1 MSKNEI
7 YKPMISEA
15 KQKILNQILKLKLVK
30 PLDKVKIQKLQ
41 QELDKDLEEKN

>member
-1 MSKNEI
+1 MSKNKI

-15 KQKILNQILKLKLVK
+15 KQKILNQILKLKLVN

-41 QELDKDLEEKN
+41 QELDKDSEEKN